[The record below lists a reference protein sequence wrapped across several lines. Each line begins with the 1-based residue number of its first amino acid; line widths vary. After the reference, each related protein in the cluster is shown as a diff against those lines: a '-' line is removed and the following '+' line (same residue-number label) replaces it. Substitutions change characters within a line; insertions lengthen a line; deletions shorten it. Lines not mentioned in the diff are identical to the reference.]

1 MSVEL
6 DAIFLWESQEWVV
19 VVVVVVV
26 GWPVEISSMFHAN
39 AGSRSRI
46 AFSLQILY
54 T

>member
-6 DAIFLWESQEWVV
+6 DAIFLWESQEW
-19 VVVVVVV
+19 VVVVV

>member
-6 DAIFLWESQEWVV
+6 DAIFLWESQEW

>member
-6 DAIFLWESQEWVV
+6 DAIFLWESQEW
-19 VVVVVVV
+19 VVVVVV